1 MSAHTQTPDAK
12 GVTTGEVQVS
22 NHAQL
27 RYLQRCEY
35 VDRPAQRVAERFRRG
50 HDTTHPNV
58 DDAGVRRHGDTAF
71 VYERDGGRPTV
82 KTVLPLLEPE
92 PDASA
97 GWREEARHQGVQPG
111 GHR

>member
-1 MSAHTQTPDAK
+1 MSAHTQTPESK

-22 NHAQL
+22 NHARL

-35 VDRPAQRVAERFRRG
+35 VDRPAKRVAERFRRG

-58 DDAGVRRHGDTAF
+58 DDAGVRRHGDAAF
-71 VYERDGGRPTV
+71 VYERDGRRPTV
-82 KTVLPLLEPE
+82 VTVLPLLEPE

-97 GWREEARHQGVQPG
+97 GWREEARYQGVRPG